1 MDIAAYLK
9 RINYRGTLEPTA
21 ETLRSLHRAHMLA
34 VPLENLDYQLGRRI
48 ILNDSHLFAKIVGDR
63 RGGVCYELNG
73 LFSALLAE
81 LGFKVELLSAGGA
94 REEGGFDPPFDHLAL
109 LVSLDQRWLADIGFG
124 DSFREPLLL
133 DEPGEQERDG
143 DLYRIIRGSEYLIL
157 QQRRQPAPWKN
168 LYNFT
173 LEPYRY
179 ADFAEMCRFQQT
191 SPQSPYTQR
200 RVCTMATPDGRVT
213 LLNMQLKITVRGEHT
228 VRLLESEEEYRVALY
243 QYFGITLGE
252 LKFNTELILD
262 TKSRLTH
269 Q

>member
-1 MDIAAYLK
+1 LDIAAYLK

-48 ILNDSHLFAKIVGDR
+48 ILN
-63 RGGVCYELNG
+63 
-73 LFSALLAE
+73 
-81 LGFKVELLSAGGA
+81 
-94 REEGGFDPPFDHLAL
+94 
-109 LVSLDQRWLADIGFG
+109 
-124 DSFREPLLL
+124 
-133 DEPGEQERDG
+133 
-143 DLYRIIRGSEYLIL
+143 
-157 QQRRQPAPWKN
+157 
-168 LYNFT
+168 
-173 LEPYRY
+173 Y

>member
-9 RINYRGTLEPTA
+9 RINYRGTLGPTA

-48 ILNDSHLFAKIVGDR
+48 ILNDSHLFAKIVGER

-94 REEGGFDPPFDHLAL
+94 REEGGFDPPFDYLAL

-133 DEPGEQERDG
+133 DEPSEQERDG

-157 QQRRQPAPWKN
+157 A
-168 LYNFT
+168 
-173 LEPYRY
+173 
-179 ADFAEMCRFQQT
+179 
-191 SPQSPYTQR
+191 
-200 RVCTMATPDGRVT
+200 
-213 LLNMQLKITVRGEHT
+213 LLN
-228 VRLLESEEEYRVALY
+228 
-243 QYFGITLGE
+243 
-252 LKFNTELILD
+252 
-262 TKSRLTH
+262 
-269 Q
+269 

>member
-21 ETLRSLHRAHMLA
+21 ETLRYLHRAHMQA

-48 ILNDSHLFAKIVGDR
+48 ILNDSHLFAKIVGER

-94 REEGGFDPPFDHLAL
+94 REEGGFDPPFDHLTL

-133 DEPGEQERDG
+133 DEPREQERDG

-173 LEPYRY
+173 LEPYLY

-213 LLNMQLKITVRGEHT
+213 LLNMQLKITMRGEHT